1 MLNEEKVILMT
12 QMASYEE
19 NEGKKNMAIGRYFRS
34 DYIAIQVLK
43 SILCATIAYG
53 VCFALFVFYDFE
65 NFMQDIYKMDLIG
78 FGKNVLLYYGITV
91 VVYGVASYLICS
103 LLTIIQETPP
113 PQSRQRGYRMI
124 WKNISNGM
132 DLFDSR
138 LHFSF
143 VKAGYQLVSRLQAGS
158 TLHRLPVFQSDAI
171 PSFQQL
177 LRRSV
182 RNAVL

>member
-78 FGKNVLLYYGITV
+78 FGKNVLLYY
-91 VVYGVASYLICS
+91 ARAKKS
-103 LLTIIQETPP
+103 LKCYYNNLKKLNSIYNE
-113 PQSRQRGYRMI
+113 
-124 WKNISNGM
+124 
-132 DLFDSR
+132 
-138 LHFSF
+138 
-143 VKAGYQLVSRLQAGS
+143 
-158 TLHRLPVFQSDAI
+158 
-171 PSFQQL
+171 
-177 LRRSV
+177 
-182 RNAVL
+182 

>member
-91 VVYGVASYLICS
+91 VVYGVIFKSQIIIISCKTSYSYS
-103 LLTIIQETPP
+103 LLNKIVTFCF
-113 PQSRQRGYRMI
+113 R
-124 WKNISNGM
+124 
-132 DLFDSR
+132 
-138 LHFSF
+138 
-143 VKAGYQLVSRLQAGS
+143 
-158 TLHRLPVFQSDAI
+158 
-171 PSFQQL
+171 
-177 LRRSV
+177 
-182 RNAVL
+182 

>member
-34 DYIAIQVLK
+34 DYIAIQVLR

-91 VVYGVASYLICS
+91 VVYGAASYLICS
-103 LLTIIQETPP
+103 LRYARAKKSLKCYYNNLKKLNSIYNE
-113 PQSRQRGYRMI
+113 
-124 WKNISNGM
+124 
-132 DLFDSR
+132 
-138 LHFSF
+138 
-143 VKAGYQLVSRLQAGS
+143 
-158 TLHRLPVFQSDAI
+158 
-171 PSFQQL
+171 
-177 LRRSV
+177 
-182 RNAVL
+182 